1 MASLTTFLELID
13 LVLGE
18 AAYGAYTDWGAVQDR
33 DNSIIE
39 SAIKDIGGSVTAGG
53 TANALTVTANVG
65 FTTFQNGRY
74 IGFVAAA
81 DNTTAAT
88 LNVNALGAKA
98 IRKMTSGGE
107 SALTGSEI
115 KAGSIV
121 HVVYNSALNGGAGAW
136 LMLNPSLAVFPTSSN
151 DNRLVR
157 TDGTAFGLQQS
168 GITIDDSNN
177 MSGIGTIASGAITS
191 TNTITASSAFATTA
205 GSALFGPTGSGNI
218 ALRPQGVGSA
228 AGQFVVNNDGSI
240 TAASHIISSQS
251 FIGNTGSVILAPV
264 SAGTIFLRPT
274 AFNSTTGQATI
285 NSAGAMTLSGGFSC
299 DGIAG
304 ITSTGLH
311 IWQTDYSMTDANAGL
326 SLYTADPIINV
337 GRVSGAA
344 LQVKRR
350 TTDGAAVNFYK
361 NESNV
366 GTIAVTA
373 AATAYNTSSDEGL
386 KDFIGLYDP
395 AKAIDIIR
403 RDPVRDFL
411 WNKASGAP
419 GQYAVG
425 WGAQTSYAV
434 SPDLATPGHGKPGD
448 EDFQWWGVDQG
459 KRTPYLWAAMGNVL
473 DRLEALEGR
482 F

>member
-65 FTTFQNGRY
+65 FTTLQNGRY

-88 LNVNALGAKA
+88 LAVNGLAVKA

-177 MSGIGTIASGAITS
+177 VSGVGTLATGG
-191 TNTITASSAFATTA
+191 NITATGVFICNSTSAILANTGAGNVVLRPNGSGSATGQFIVDNVGIATATSNIVANQNFVSSTTA
-205 GSALFGPTGSGNI
+205 VVLATSG
-218 ALRPQGVGSA
+218 L
-228 AGQFVVNNDGSI
+228 
-240 TAASHIISSQS
+240 
-251 FIGNTGSVILAPV
+251 
-264 SAGTIFLRPT
+264 GTIFLRPNGF
-274 AFNSTTGQATI
+274 ASTTGQVQFNAAGDLIMADGTQI
-285 NSAGAMTLSGGFSC
+285 TAGASGFFKVTG
-299 DGIAG
+299 
-304 ITSTGLH
+304 TGLH
-311 IWQTDYSMTDANAGL
+311 IFQTDYSMADANQGL
-326 SLYTADPIINV
+326 SLYTGSPVINV
-337 GRVSGAA
+337 GRDSAVA

-350 TTDGAAVNFYK
+350 TTDGASVNFYK

-366 GTIAVTA
+366 GTISLTA
-373 AATAYNTSSDEGL
+373 AATAYNTSSDERL

-411 WNKASGAP
+411 WNDASGAP

-482 F
+482 L